1 MALQTKY
8 DLVDLIIRTLKEH
21 EKALD
26 DIASR
31 LEEVTL
37 FQEMQVKKSF

>member
-1 MALQTKY
+1 MSIQVKY
-8 DLVDLIIRTLKEH
+8 DLIDLIIRTLKEH

-26 DIASR
+26 SIASR

-37 FQEMQVKKSF
+37 FQEMQIKSS